1 MPYNLLVLMTA
12 ISMVTCNESIINNK
26 CKGNCVVQT
35 FSNVPQKSSLIQILF
50 KKILVWFFISLV
62 LRLSFHLAFYPLKIV
77 WHFGASFTTQLNILW
92 GINHL
97 LNNVYHFL
105 CKNNQAITSSLCTL
119 ISSEFLEV
127 FYCNMLLSISSSY
140 LIFIP
145 MVAISHPSKII
156 LTSLLNSLSQKN
168 RKSSQKSRCSWN
180 RFCTFF
186 SSLHSFP
193 K

>member
-62 LRLSFHLAFYPLKIV
+62 LRLYFHLAFYPLKIV

-105 CKNNQAITSSLCTL
+105 CKNNQAITSSLCTHL
-119 ISSEFLEV
+119 IRISWSFLLQYASLYIFFLPHFYSNGRHFSSFQNYFDFSFKLFKSEESEIQSEIKVQLKQILYIF
-127 FYCNMLLSISSSY
+127 
-140 LIFIP
+140 FIP
-145 MVAISHPSKII
+145 PF
-156 LTSLLNSLSQKN
+156 LS
-168 RKSSQKSRCSWN
+168 
-180 RFCTFF
+180 
-186 SSLHSFP
+186 
-193 K
+193 